1 MLLAAVGCG
10 GSQGPELRTLQLK
23 IIDPQSRVGVFL
35 NEPLT
40 FHFSADVDPLSVGRE
55 SLVVETAQ
63 GERAR
68 GELEVEGRKV
78 IFRPDVPHAA
88 DLSDGGY
95 RPGVQYQVRIAGF
108 PCPDGIR
115 AASGEP
121 LARTERWSFTTV
133 ALDSPRRSLL
143 FDDPHQEYHP
153 PPALYPAAQ
162 GVYTIGVRDSIYLAG
177 EKQIDPTSVR
187 GGDFKLVRLRD
198 SALASESVFDLFAR
212 VRENEPLARRVLP
225 RGIHPQGNEEA
236 WRAERRAALI
246 ELTPVQ
252 QPLEPGRYQLRYQPA
267 EPPAGEEAWSLRD
280 FSGRQLDT
288 NLLRFTRVIQVEAGT
303 DSNARGEAFVED
315 FVDKGLR
322 TPLSVPDSDGT
333 AAWDGTGRVEV
344 HYPLAA
350 GDGSAGAVA
359 LGETEARKD
368 LQATSL
374 DLAAGASCR
383 LSDEPGLVVLRAQGR
398 ITFQGRLERHASA
411 REPLDCLS
419 ERGKALSDW
428 LARSQAAGPSW
439 TIVIAG
445 GDIVIGEQAEIVS
458 DVPVLLVAGG
468 QVRNLGKAAL
478 PAGKFWMQ
486 SGAASSR
493 ALPEAG
499 DACFELDPPVGLN
512 PLRAPLRYAVVSG
525 PVPPTGRV
533 LRWISAQA
541 GGGLEPSKIGST
553 TSGKTPSS
561 FSVHYFPADSP
572 QVPDFSKGPTSPVFL
587 PQPGPVRFVVELVIG
602 DDHYWQTPFLD
613 RVQLDFDPMPR

>member
-212 VRENEPLARRVLP
+212 VREN
-225 RGIHPQGNEEA
+225 
-236 WRAERRAALI
+236 
-246 ELTPVQ
+246 
-252 QPLEPGRYQLRYQPA
+252 
-267 EPPAGEEAWSLRD
+267 
-280 FSGRQLDT
+280 
-288 NLLRFTRVIQVEAGT
+288 
-303 DSNARGEAFVED
+303 
-315 FVDKGLR
+315 
-322 TPLSVPDSDGT
+322 
-333 AAWDGTGRVEV
+333 
-344 HYPLAA
+344 
-350 GDGSAGAVA
+350 
-359 LGETEARKD
+359 
-368 LQATSL
+368 
-374 DLAAGASCR
+374 
-383 LSDEPGLVVLRAQGR
+383 
-398 ITFQGRLERHASA
+398 
-411 REPLDCLS
+411 
-419 ERGKALSDW
+419 
-428 LARSQAAGPSW
+428 
-439 TIVIAG
+439 
-445 GDIVIGEQAEIVS
+445 
-458 DVPVLLVAGG
+458 
-468 QVRNLGKAAL
+468 
-478 PAGKFWMQ
+478 
-486 SGAASSR
+486 
-493 ALPEAG
+493 
-499 DACFELDPPVGLN
+499 
-512 PLRAPLRYAVVSG
+512 
-525 PVPPTGRV
+525 
-533 LRWISAQA
+533 
-541 GGGLEPSKIGST
+541 
-553 TSGKTPSS
+553 
-561 FSVHYFPADSP
+561 
-572 QVPDFSKGPTSPVFL
+572 
-587 PQPGPVRFVVELVIG
+587 
-602 DDHYWQTPFLD
+602 
-613 RVQLDFDPMPR
+613 